1 MASIRTDDYRI
12 YLSRS
17 QDPKK
22 NPLSPRQK
30 LDIMKKM
37 FPRHARNIEINN
49 TNMILDI
56 CTDFIIKVIQ
66 I

>member
-1 MASIRTDDYRI
+1 
-12 YLSRS
+12 
-17 QDPKK
+17 
-22 NPLSPRQK
+22 
-30 LDIMKKM
+30 MKKM

-56 CTDFIIKVIQ
+56 CTLLYKKVIQ